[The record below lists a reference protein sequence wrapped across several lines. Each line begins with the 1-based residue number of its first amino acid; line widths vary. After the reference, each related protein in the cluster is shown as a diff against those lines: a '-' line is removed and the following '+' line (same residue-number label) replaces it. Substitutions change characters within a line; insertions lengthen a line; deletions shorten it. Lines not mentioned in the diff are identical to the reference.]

1 MSAINAKGGRITCED
16 FVTEYLNDFNKIKGA
31 EKLAKRILENGE
43 LMFSIPLLLMIAL
56 SVGMKSY

>member
-1 MSAINAKGGRITCED
+1 MPTINAKGGRITCED